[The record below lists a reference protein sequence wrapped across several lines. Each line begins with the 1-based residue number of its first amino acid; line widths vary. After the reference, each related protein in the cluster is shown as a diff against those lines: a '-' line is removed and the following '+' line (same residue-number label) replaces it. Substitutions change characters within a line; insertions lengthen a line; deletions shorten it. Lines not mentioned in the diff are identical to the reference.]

1 MTRARQATRR
11 DVLHLGA
18 AAAVGAALSTVV
30 GAGRSTAEPAES
42 SSAAP
47 TYLIGSFVSA
57 ARGGVE
63 TTSRVAFMGW
73 SRGGYGALRLGASL
87 GPARTAAICAVSP
100 ALWTSYSATEPG
112 AFDDADAFARNAVFG
127 LPALSAIPLRI
138 DCGTSDRFY
147 PAARQFATGLR
158 RTPAG
163 GFWPGGHDVSFWKR
177 LVAADLTWIASL
189 LTG

>member
-18 AAAVGAALSTVV
+18 FDN
-30 GAGRSTAEPAES
+30 AE
-42 SSAAP
+42 
-47 TYLIGSFVSA
+47 
-57 ARGGVE
+57 
-63 TTSRVAFMGW
+63 
-73 SRGGYGALRLGASL
+73 
-87 GPARTAAICAVSP
+87 
-100 ALWTSYSATEPG
+100 
-112 AFDDADAFARNAVFG
+112 DFARNAVFG

-147 PAARQFATGLR
+147 PATRQFAAGLR

-177 LVAADLTWIASL
+177 LMAADLTWIASL